1 VDEIMGP
8 TWAPDGRAIA
18 FTGMKEGLTDL
29 FVYDLGSGTLR
40 RLTYDAYAD
49 LQPAW
54 SPDGR
59 VIAFATDR
67 FSSSLDSLAIGSYQL
82 ALMDVAS
89 ARIEHGPSSG
99 VGKQINPQ
107 WSPDGCSLYFISDRE
122 GLPNVYRTA
131 IDRTDDLSQVTTVA
145 TGVSGITSTSPALSV
160 ASESGRVAFSVYQ
173 GGKYDIFT
181 IDPEAVGGTPRVFPI
196 NAAVLP
202 PLERKSSAVGDLL
215 AHPAIGLPEPTSY
228 PVEPYRAKLMLEG
241 VAQPVVG
248 VGVSRFGTS
257 FGGGLM
263 LSFSDMLQNHQ
274 LVTAFQFNSG
284 LGSSTSVKDIGA
296 QVGYFNMARRWNWG
310 LIGGQVPYLSSGFES
325 TVSRLPNGDVVETDA
340 LYTFRQTE
348 RSASA
353 LVAYPVNRNRRVEFQ
368 GGVTS
373 ISFDQITTTTTYSLY
388 DDTVYDYS
396 TSTSPLAQ
404 TLNLGT
410 GSAALVFD
418 TSIYGATS
426 PVSGQRYRLEAA
438 PTYGTLNF
446 TGVLV
451 DYRRYFMPAPFYTLA
466 VRAIQYGRYGS
477 GAEDNRLL
485 PLYIGYPWLVRGY
498 DAANIGVDECVVS
511 LSSSCELVDRLSG
524 SRMLIGNVE
533 LRFPLLRP
541 FGVSSNMY
549 GPLPVEVAVF
559 ADAGTA
565 WYAGQ
570 QPAVLRGS
578 RAGVSSAGVAV
589 RVNLLGFAVGEFDF
603 IRPFQRPGQGWIFDF
618 NFMPGW

>member
-1 VDEIMGP
+1 
-8 TWAPDGRAIA
+8 
-18 FTGMKEGLTDL
+18 
-29 FVYDLGSGTLR
+29 
-40 RLTYDAYAD
+40 
-49 LQPAW
+49 
-54 SPDGR
+54 
-59 VIAFATDR
+59 
-67 FSSSLDSLAIGSYQL
+67 
-82 ALMDVAS
+82 
-89 ARIEHGPSSG
+89 
-99 VGKQINPQ
+99 
-107 WSPDGCSLYFISDRE
+107 
-122 GLPNVYRTA
+122 
-131 IDRTDDLSQVTTVA
+131 
-145 TGVSGITSTSPALSV
+145 
-160 ASESGRVAFSVYQ
+160 VYQ

-181 IDPEAVGGTPRVFPI
+181 IDPGVGDTPRLFPI

-202 PLERKSSAVGDLL
+202 PLERKPSAVSDLL

-228 PVEPYRAKLMLEG
+228 PVEPYRATLMLEG

-257 FGGGLM
+257 FGGGVM

-310 LIGGQVPYLSSGFES
+310 VIGGQIPYLSSGFES
-325 TVSRLPNGDVVETDA
+325 TVTRLPNGDLVETDA

-353 LVAYPVNRNRRVEFQ
+353 SIAYPVNRNRRLEFQ

-388 DDTVYDYS
+388 DGAVYDYS

-418 TSIYGATS
+418 TSIYGAVS

-466 VRAIQYGRYGS
+466 VRAMQYGRYGS
-477 GAEDNRLL
+477 GAEDNRIL

-498 DAANIGVDECVVS
+498 DAANIGVDECGVS
-511 LSSSCELVDRLSG
+511 LSSSCDLIDRLSG

-565 WYAGQ
+565 WYSDQ
-570 QPAVLRGS
+570 QPSVLRGS
-578 RAGVSSAGVAV
+578 RAGVTSAGVAV

-603 IRPFQRPGQGWIFDF
+603 IRPFQRPGRGWIFDF
-618 NFMPGW
+618 NFMTGW